1 MELLDLERVRTRS
14 EAEAVTSQLY
24 RLADLAELDGEEE
37 DRFRAVVARATVED
51 LNTVQGKMTLVQ
63 VVHIF
68 SFCWF

>member
-1 MELLDLERVRTRS
+1 MELLDLESVRTRS

-37 DRFRAVVARATVED
+37 DRFRAVVARATVGD

-63 VVHIF
+63 VSSSDQIF
-68 SFCWF
+68 SF